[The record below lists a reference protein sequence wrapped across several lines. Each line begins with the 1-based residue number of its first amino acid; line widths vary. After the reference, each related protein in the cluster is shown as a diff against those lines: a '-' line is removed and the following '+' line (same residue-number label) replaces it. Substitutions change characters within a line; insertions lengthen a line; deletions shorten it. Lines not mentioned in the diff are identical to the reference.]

1 MTNIRVAFAS
11 HSQGCIRITIDH
23 RSTSSG
29 KTTQNR
35 LPIGFLS
42 DYLFSGIVV
51 ITLHKLQFVSSPG
64 PGRVRGGTPCRFDTG
79 RQAAG
84 SQPCKG
90 GIAASSGSDYCLDW
104 KGSVLIR
111 CL

>member
-42 DYLFSGIVV
+42 DYSLSV
-51 ITLHKLQFVSSPG
+51 
-64 PGRVRGGTPCRFDTG
+64 
-79 RQAAG
+79 
-84 SQPCKG
+84 
-90 GIAASSGSDYCLDW
+90 IAAILSCSSEFRSILWQNNCFFAVKHYHLRKKHSIAANCGSFRRR
-104 KGSVLIR
+104 VPAV
-111 CL
+111 